1 MRDRPDGSTLAEFAR
16 QATAREADSELVAD
30 ALAIAEREAV
40 AGQAPLEECRA
51 ALLQRYG
58 EGDVEALL
66 HRFADDIRA
75 GVFDVPGPPRDAALQ
90 LLWAMTRQ
98 KLRESNPEYLAAA
111 TGSAHPSHLARPRS
125 V

>member
-1 MRDRPDGSTLAEFAR
+1 MRDRPDGPTLVELAR
-16 QATAREADSELVAD
+16 AAAARGANSDLVAR
-30 ALAIAEREAV
+30 ALAIAEREAI

-58 EGDVEALL
+58 EGDIEALL

-75 GVFDVPGPPRDAALQ
+75 GAFDVSGPARDAVLR

-111 TGSAHPSHLARPRS
+111 ELW
-125 V
+125 